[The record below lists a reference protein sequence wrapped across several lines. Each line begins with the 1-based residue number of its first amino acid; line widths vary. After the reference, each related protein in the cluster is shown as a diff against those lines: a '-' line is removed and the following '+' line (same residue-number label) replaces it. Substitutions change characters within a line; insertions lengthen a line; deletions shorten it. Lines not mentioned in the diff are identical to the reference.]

1 MADFNSSN
9 QNRHDTHTS
18 TTTGSSVGDWN
29 SERDWWRDNYSSRPY
44 ARADRGFDQYEPG
57 YRYGYESANRYRG
70 RNWNDVEPDLRNG
83 WNNYEHRG
91 ANKSTWDE
99 IKDSVKDAWDHM
111 TGGDHDRH
119 TNTSRR

>member
-1 MADFNSSN
+1 VADFNSSN
-9 QNRHDTHTS
+9 QNRHDTQTS
-18 TTTGSSVGDWN
+18 TTTGSSAGDWN

-83 WNNYEHRG
+83 WNNY
-91 ANKSTWDE
+91 AIYSASSNS
-99 IKDSVKDAWDHM
+99 SP
-111 TGGDHDRH
+111 
-119 TNTSRR
+119 SRPR